1 MTAVIT
7 ADCREKNTESINA
20 SSRHKKRGGAGSS
33 GTSALGAIIIG
44 PAWRQLHTTG
54 PATEH
59 AHWHT
64 HTHSH
69 THHNA
74 SLPVLK
80 KKKKSPSTG
89 IGSGVTS
96 THYKA
101 TQSLWS
107 VEHARKKYYRDLWR
121 FNGSWDGG
129 SFDMGM
135 TGSTLIW
142 LKRVFAASNNFA
154 DLQVGHLHWNT

>member
-44 PAWRQLHTTG
+44 PAGDNCTLPAPPLNTHTDT
-54 PATEH
+54 
-59 AHWHT
+59 HT
-64 HTHSH
+64 HTHIH
-69 THHNA
+69 ITM
-74 SLPVLK
+74 PRCPCWR